1 MFTKQ
6 QVQDMIE
13 SDLRKQVLVPLL
25 RAMNFQSVHEYHGN
39 TEFGKD
45 IVCWKFDELHNR
57 KNLALV
63 VKATHVS
70 GQSKAAADI
79 ENQVRQ
85 CFSKPYIDLITGS
98 NEEVDRCWIVSNKAI
113 NHVLLITLR
122 LVSVMQSTKKV
133 SSLLILMLFGFLL
146 KNICPSRQ
154 RCKSWR
160 RCDRILT
167 PLIRIIALRLR

>member
-25 RAMNFQSVHEYHGN
+25 RAMNFQGVHEYHGN

-70 GQSKAAADI
+70 GQSQAAADI
-79 ENQVRQ
+79 EHQVRQ
-85 CFSKPYIDLITGS
+85 CFSKPYIDLSTGS
-98 NEEVDRCWIVSNKAI
+98 NEEVDRCWIVSNKTI
-113 NHVLLITLR
+113 NHDAVDPIKAVIR
-122 LVSVMQSTKKV
+122 QSRPPIIVSFSFL
-133 SSLLILMLFGFLL
+133 SS
-146 KNICPSRQ
+146 
-154 RCKSWR
+154 
-160 RCDRILT
+160 
-167 PLIRIIALRLR
+167 